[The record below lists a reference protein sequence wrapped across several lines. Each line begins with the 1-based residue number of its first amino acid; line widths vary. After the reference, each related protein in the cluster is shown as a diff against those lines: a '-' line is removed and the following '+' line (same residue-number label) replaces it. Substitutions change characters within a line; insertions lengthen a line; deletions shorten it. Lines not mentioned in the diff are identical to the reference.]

1 MPVQLEAGR
10 EDSAAG
16 LIAACSHRGRGR
28 PDTLSGT
35 SAAVS
40 LNTHISHMHIAHIHI
55 APHLIEPDETQPHMD
70 NVKNLASSIPDAG
83 KDIRLNLQSVLA
95 DGSLSAEQRIG
106 VALACAFVSRN
117 PALLEALLQ
126 DAAQLDSAWTEDAKA
141 AAALMAM
148 NNVLYRF
155 RHMIG
160 KESYAAL
167 PARLRMQRLAQ
178 PETSKFDFELM
189 CIAVSAIHGCEM
201 CVRSHEHSLI
211 QLGAS
216 EAQVFD
222 AVRIASVVFAAS
234 VALNLDPQGTATE
247 SP

>member
-1 MPVQLEAGR
+1 MLEA
-10 EDSAAG
+10 AG
-16 LIAACSHRGRGR
+16 V
-28 PDTLSGT
+28 PPLSRGT

-40 LNTHISHMHIAHIHI
+40 LDIHI
-55 APHLIEPDETQPHMD
+55 ALLHIALDETHPHMD

-83 KDIRLNLQSVLA
+83 KDIRLNLQSVLEG
-95 DGSLSAEQRIG
+95 GSLSADQRLG

-117 PALLEALLQ
+117 PSLLDALLQ
-126 DAAQLDSAWTEDAKA
+126 DAAQLDLAWTEDAKA

-155 RHMIG
+155 RHMIA
-160 KESYAAL
+160 KESYTTM

-178 PETSKFDFELM
+178 PETSKLDFELM
-189 CIAVSAIHGCEM
+189 CLAVSAIHGCEL
-201 CVRSHEHSLI
+201 CVRSHENSLVEM
-211 QLGAS
+211 GAS

>member
-1 MPVQLEAGR
+1 ME
-10 EDSAAG
+10 
-16 LIAACSHRGRGR
+16 H
-28 PDTLSGT
+28 
-35 SAAVS
+35 
-40 LNTHISHMHIAHIHI
+40 
-55 APHLIEPDETQPHMD
+55 
-70 NVKNLASSIPDAG
+70 VKLLASSIPDAG
-83 KDIRLNLQSVLA
+83 KDIRLNLQSVLG
-95 DGSLSAEQRIG
+95 DGSLNAEQRLGI
-106 VALACAFVSRN
+106 ALACAHVARN
-117 PALLEALLQ
+117 RDLLEALLR
-126 DAAQLDSAWTEDAKA
+126 DATDLDPAWTEDAKA

-148 NNVLYRF
+148 NNVFYRF

-160 KESYAAL
+160 KESYSAL

-178 PETSKFDFELM
+178 PQTSKLDFELM

-234 VALNLDPQGTATE
+234 VALNLDPHGTAPE